1 MQILV
6 YVLSGVLAAAT
17 GLIVSSQ
24 LTSAGPTAGTSYEL
38 TAIAAG
44 VIDGAALSG
53 GRSDIKG
60 TLLGAFVIGFL
71 SDGLVIIGI
80 SSYWQ
85 TVFTGAVIV
94 LAVLL
99 NAIQYKRRVKPS
111 LAAEA
116 GPGSP

>member
-1 MQILV
+1 M
-6 YVLSGVLAAAT
+6 AA
-17 GLIVSSQ
+17 
-24 LTSAGPTAGTSYEL
+24 PRFP
-38 TAIAAG
+38 
-44 VIDGAALSG
+44 G
-53 GRSDIKG
+53 GRGDIKG

-99 NAIQYKRRVKPS
+99 NAHSVQASHQAARHDGRGLQFRMSQAIRRP
-111 LAAEA
+111 
-116 GPGSP
+116 